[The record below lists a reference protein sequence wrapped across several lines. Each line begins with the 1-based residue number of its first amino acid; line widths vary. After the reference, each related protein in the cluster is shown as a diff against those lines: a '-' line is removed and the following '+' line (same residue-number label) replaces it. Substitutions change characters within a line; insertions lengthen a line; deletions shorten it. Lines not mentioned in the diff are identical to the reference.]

1 MISHVVAPRVHGAV
15 GTTESPGA
23 VGTAI
28 TQVSVDTAPTR
39 AWTVPTIDGDCSSA
53 TGVASTT
60 CPIGTVT
67 LTCPSSYPGAEMVS
81 R

>member
-1 MISHVVAPRVHGAV
+1 M
-15 GTTESPGA
+15 
-23 VGTAI
+23 
-28 TQVSVDTAPTR
+28 
-39 AWTVPTIDGDCSSA
+39 IDGDCSSA

-60 CPIGTVT
+60 CPMGTVT